1 MLYRRLLTIVVLCSC
16 ALSSAWAQG
25 IFSSWNGGENQFLDA
40 AEVLTLKPAQQQ
52 GDVFTIDSQIAEN
65 YYVYRHAI
73 KLVDHAGNE
82 IALDLPAGRNQ
93 YDEFFG
99 NTEIYTDQ
107 ALALSFP
114 DTVTGPLTLHW
125 QGCAE
130 AGICYPPQTTE
141 LRLPASEAVSAAAS
155 SMPMSVSMST
165 AEAAPQ
171 AAAPAPSPPEALA
184 EDQAAAQQLA
194 TLGPFW
200 GILLFFGFGLLL
212 AFTPCSLPMI
222 PIISSMVVGSQAKP
236 RRAFALS
243 LSYVVAMAGT
253 YAIVGVAAAMAG
265 ANLQATLQSPW
276 LLSAFAVLFL
286 VLASSLF
293 GLFELRLPAFL
304 MNRLQSAGQGQSGG
318 SWTGAAMLGVLS
330 ALLVGPCMTA
340 PLAGALLYIGQTGSA
355 AYGAMVLFALGLGM
369 GLPLLAIAVFG
380 AQVLPRP
387 GAWMDRVRVAFGYV
401 MVGMALMML
410 ARFLPATLS
419 LALWGAWL
427 LSIAIGLL
435 AWGQALVN
443 QYRLVWTLR
452 LGAVLTSLWGTLMV
466 VGAAAGGD
474 SLLQPLAQLRNPSN
488 TNAPSSPAFTYL
500 QAKTI
505 EDVQAHI
512 TQAGAKGQW
521 TLLDFYADWCV
532 SCHVIERQVFG
543 DPTVAARLARMQ
555 VVRPDV
561 TRNDA
566 DDQAL
571 LKHWGV
577 LGPPTLILIGPDGK
591 ERRELRSIGEL
602 DARAFL
608 ARLDQAGTP

>member
-1 MLYRRLLTIVVLCSC
+1 MFYRRLLAIVVLCSC
-16 ALSSAWAQG
+16 ALGSAWAQG
-25 IFSSWNGGENQFLDA
+25 MFSSWDSGEKQFLDA
-40 AEVLTLKPAQQQ
+40 AEVLKLSPAQQQ
-52 GDVFTIDSQIAEN
+52 GNAFTIDSQIAEG

-73 KLVDHAGNE
+73 KLVDPAGHE
-82 IALDLPAGRNQ
+82 IALNLPAGRNQ
-93 YDEFFG
+93 HDEFFG
-99 NTEIYTDQ
+99 NTEIYTSQ

-114 DTVTGPLTLHW
+114 NTTAGPLTLHW
-125 QGCAE
+125 QGCAQ

-141 LRLPASEAVSAAAS
+141 LRLPASAAAS
-155 SMPMSVSMST
+155 SMPVS
-165 AEAAPQ
+165 EAAPQ
-171 AAAPAPSPPEALA
+171 PAVPAPSQPEAMA

-194 TLGPFW
+194 TLGPLW

-236 RRAFALS
+236 RRAFFLS

-293 GLFELRLPAFL
+293 GLFELQLPAFL
-304 MNRLQSAGQGQSGG
+304 VNRLQSAGQGQSGG
-318 SWTGAAMLGVLS
+318 SLPGAAMLGFLS

-387 GAWMDRVRVAFGYV
+387 GAWMERVRVAFGYA

-410 ARFLPATLS
+410 ARFLPGTLS

-435 AWGQALVN
+435 AWGQALTN
-443 QYRLVWTLR
+443 RYRLVWTLR
-452 LGAVLTSLWGTLMV
+452 LGTVLASLWGTLMV
-466 VGAAAGGD
+466 VGAASGSD
-474 SLLQPLAQLRNPSN
+474 SSLQPLAQLRNTSS
-488 TNAPSSPAFTYL
+488 TNAPAAPAVSYL
-500 QAKTI
+500 QAKSI
-505 EDVQAHI
+505 AEVQAHI

-566 DDQAL
+566 VDQAL
-571 LKHWGV
+571 LRHWGV

-591 ERRELRSIGEL
+591 ERRDLRTIGEL
-602 DARAFL
+602 DASAFL
-608 ARLDQAGTP
+608 ARLDRAGTP